1 MSMKVIG
8 LTGGIACG
16 KSTASA
22 YLKELGAC
30 IVDTD
35 GISRATTKKG
45 GKGYYAVIGLFGEH
59 LLTAE
64 GEIDRRRLGSI
75 VFSDESKRRELNA
88 LIHPIVIE
96 ESKEQ
101 MEAARQAGYAVCILD
116 VPLLFESGM
125 ETLCD
130 ETWLVY
136 VPREEQIRRIG
147 ERDGLDEAAAAA
159 RIDSQMPL
167 EEKLR
172 RADIAIDTSGSI
184 ADTQRK
190 LTELWEERI

>member
-1 MSMKVIG
+1 MMS
-8 LTGGIACG
+8 
-16 KSTASA
+16 
-22 YLKELGAC
+22 
-30 IVDTD
+30 
-35 GISRATTKKG
+35 
-45 GKGYYAVIGLFGEH
+45 
-59 LLTAE
+59 
-64 GEIDRRRLGSI
+64 
-75 VFSDESKRRELNA
+75 A
-88 LIHPIVIE
+88 LID
-96 ESKEQ
+96 
-101 MEAARQAGYAVCILD
+101 AARQAGYAVCILD

-136 VPREEQIRRIG
+136 VPRAEQIRRIG

-190 LTELWEERI
+190 LKALWEERI

>member
-1 MSMKVIG
+1 MKVIG

-16 KSTASA
+16 KSTASM

-45 GKGYYAVIGLFGEH
+45 GKGYYAVLEHFGRE
-59 LLTAE
+59 LLLE
-64 GEIDRRRLGSI
+64 NGEIDRRKLGGI
-75 VFSDESKRRELNA
+75 VFADETKRQELNGI
-88 LIHPIVIE
+88 IHPIVIE

-101 MEAARQAGYAVCILD
+101 MQAARDAGCKVCILD

-147 ERDGLDEAAAAA
+147 ERDGLDEQAAAA

-167 EEKLR
+167 EEKKR
-172 RADIAIDTSGSI
+172 RADIAIDNSGTI
-184 ADTQRK
+184 EELQTK
-190 LTELWEERI
+190 LKSLWEERI